1 MYLTRSIMKK
11 SISTILKEDDRVV
24 EEKASNNPIFDRKVE
39 VATEGLL
46 PYFSRTLYN
55 KIPQENALTIANYI
69 ISMKTEINPSS
80 NYRKE
85 TIRVLCQL
93 SKYCNHKPFKSLMRE
108 NILEFLDSFR
118 KSEVSDPLHKWIGTY
133 NLFRIYTIRFFKWLY
148 NPDIELDKRP
158 KPLVIENIHQLK
170 RKEQSIYKPADLWTT
185 EDDLLFLKY
194 CPSKRIRC
202 YHVMAKDSSCRPHEI
217 LKLRIKDVQFRTAGN
232 YQYAE
237 VVVNGKTGTRPLPL
251 INSLPYVKDYLS
263 HEHPQPGNPNAIL
276 IAGKGK
282 SIGRP
287 IGVLSLQQIY
297 ARYKEGLFPK
307 LLESPNVPP
316 EDKKK
321 INELLKKP
329 WNPYIQSALN
339 A

>member
-1 MYLTRSIMKK
+1 MY
-11 SISTILKEDDRVV
+11 
-24 EEKASNNPIFDRKVE
+24 KV
-39 VATEGLL
+39 L
-46 PYFSRTLYN
+46 
-55 KIPQENALTIANYI
+55 
-69 ISMKTEINPSS
+69 
-80 NYRKE
+80 
-85 TIRVLCQL
+85 
-93 SKYCNHKPFKSLMRE
+93 
-108 NILEFLDSFR
+108 
-118 KSEVSDPLHKWIGTY
+118 
-133 NLFRIYTIRFFKWLY
+133 
-148 NPDIELDKRP
+148 
-158 KPLVIENIHQLK
+158 
-170 RKEQSIYKPADLWTT
+170 
-185 EDDLLFLKY
+185 
-194 CPSKRIRC
+194 
-202 YHVMAKDSSCRPHEI
+202 HVMAKDSSCRPHEI

-297 ARYKEGLFPK
+297 ARYKERLFPK
-307 LLESPNVPP
+307 LMGSPNVLP